1 MKKRLSIFLMILTL
15 LSSCKTK
22 KMMEQPTY
30 FPQKLTTEKVI
41 EQLKTLDNIQTAE
54 IKKMSIYLKMN
65 DREFNVTSSMTMKKD
80 SAINISIQ
88 PFFGMELFK
97 VELTPDKITLYDKIN
112 QTYYTADYLF
122 IANHLGFPVNFFDLQ
137 AMLTDRY
144 FCLSAQT
151 EKSCQLLSVTTEV
164 INFGFENELLKQQM
178 EILPDFRIKKVTLKD
193 KIHDVELE
201 SNYENFDVVDG
212 VIFPRKISI
221 ISKGSKSKNT
231 SSVSIEKVKFNQPVE
246 FTPIDIRRFKKG
258 SFDQLFKK

>member
-1 MKKRLSIFLMILTL
+1 MKKRLGIFLMILIL

-41 EQLKTLDNIQTAE
+41 EHLNTLDNIQTAE

-65 DREFNVTSSMTMKKD
+65 DREFNVTSSMIMKKD

-122 IANHLGFPVNFFDLQ
+122 IANHLGFPVSFFDLQ
-137 AMLTDRY
+137 SLLTDRY
-144 FCLSAQT
+144 FCLSTQPD
-151 EKSCQLLSVTTEV
+151 KSCKLQSVSTEV

-178 EILPDFRIKKVTLKD
+178 EILPDFKIKKVLLKD
-193 KIHDVELE
+193 KTHNFELE
-201 SNYENFDVVDG
+201 SDYDNFDVSDG
-212 VIFPRKISI
+212 VIFPRKITI
-221 ISKGSKSKNT
+221 VSKGLKSNNT
-231 SSVSIEKVKFNQPVE
+231 SSVTIEKVKFNQPVQ
-246 FTPIDIRRFKKG
+246 FPPTDIRRFKKG